1 MIKAVSL
8 HKAWIARTAGMFVLS
23 ALAVA
28 FFVTPMIALGANGN
42 ANPKTLT
49 TFKADFEGKV
59 DGTLPPGV
67 TIQNFKAAGTA
78 FKLTLS
84 PTIKF
89 AELKKGAWLFIS
101 LTDQSNSRY
110 GFLATVDT
118 INPTTKQVKVLI
130 GPPGDTSKVSAT
142 AIKLFEGNE
151 VFLNFGKDTTGTL
164 MNSIPEPAGTGW
176 K

>member
-8 HKAWIARTAGMFVLS
+8 HKAWIARTAGLFVLS

-42 ANPKTLT
+42 NQPKTLT
-49 TFKADFEGKV
+49 TFKADFEGKI
-59 DGTLPPGV
+59 DGTLPAGV
-67 TIQNFKAAGTA
+67 TIQNFQAAGAA
-78 FKLTLS
+78 FKLTLNQNI
-84 PTIKF
+84 PF
-89 AELKKGAWLFIS
+89 ASLTKGAWLFVSI
-101 LTDQSNSRY
+101 TDASNSRY

-142 AIKLFEGNE
+142 AIKQFEGNE
-151 VFLNFGKDTTGTL
+151 VFLNFGKDPTG
-164 MNSIPEPAGTGW
+164 SIMLSEPEPAGTGW